1 MSSQKISKIILNNN
15 SYYFVEEVKQACP
28 VFFYGCAKTSRMII
42 DKKKINNSD
51 YLYATYA
58 PKSLKW
64 KKSDETIKSAKLLL
78 SCNWVEQNVPNW
90 KTEDGIISNEQKLD
104 IESVPPLLE
113 LKNEEKFKDD
123 KGNIIEIETR
133 GSKTLDGIYFY
144 GKDVERMLELECIT
158 DILHDPTSK
167 YELNI
172 HYKIF
177 IRSCQESHPVSDRTF
192 NRNTTYLTYK
202 GLVRMLIT
210 RRHPIADKFQDWCFK
225 TLFTIQMG
233 SESQKEKL
241 GTKILNM
248 NIETYRNVF
257 KTHSTSLPCIYLTE
271 LGQVKDLKDTFD
283 INDTIYK
290 ENINNNIYKFGFTD
304 DIDRRLSEHQN
315 DYGKLKNVNL
325 QLTKFTMVEPRY
337 IIEAEKDLRQFFEN
351 FNKRLIV
358 KIDKNEKTKNNEKLS
373 YDSHLNDKNRYELII
388 LNRDELETVFKYY
401 KVLGN
406 EYAGS
411 TTELQNK
418 IEKMKHEIDKMK
430 NEIELNKL
438 EKENQKDK
446 YENELLKKEMEIL
459 KLQHEKDNNKNIYEY
474 TLKERENKDE
484 VYKLQIENYKLQLQL
499 ELSKR

>member
-51 YLYATYA
+51 YLYATYS

-64 KKSDETIKSAKLLL
+64 KQSDEKIKSAKLLL
-78 SCNWVEQNVPNW
+78 MCNWVEQNVPNW
-90 KTEDGIISNEQKLD
+90 KTEDGIVNEQKLD

-113 LKNEEKFKDD
+113 LKDEEKFKDD

-144 GKDVERMLELECIT
+144 GKDVEKMLELECIT
-158 DILHDPTSK
+158 DILNNPTTK
-167 YELNI
+167 YDETI
-172 HYKIF
+172 HYKNF
-177 IRSCQESHPVSDRTF
+177 IRSCQESQPVSDKTF

-233 SESQKEKL
+233 NESQKEKL

-271 LGQVKDLKDTFD
+271 LGKIKDLKDTFD

-325 QLTKFTMVEPRY
+325 QLTKFTMVEPKY

-401 KVLGN
+401 KFLGN

-459 KLQHEKDNNKNIYEY
+459 KLQYEKDNNKNMYEY

-484 VYKLQIENYKLQLQL
+484 VYKLQIENYKLQI